1 MKIYQNNK
9 ELQLNDLVN
18 RYKKQFKNDKVIKLF
33 SDNPAEHIACFL
45 AWKEVGGVIFVQPT
59 DIPFYTNQFDKQL
72 ENIEVDDSI
81 ILTSSG
87 TTGVPKFIIHPRK
100 YFEITP
106 LIVKDLFNL
115 CNQSSLLTFVPAMTS
130 AFWHMFMP
138 AVIEFDCTWTTGN
151 FVNFADEVKN
161 EADYVVI
168 VPPIINIM
176 QARKLK
182 IDGSKYEYLICGS
195 TRVTEMHSKF
205 MFDNNIKNF
214 IHAYGQTESGVPT
227 LSNIAHNSTDA
238 TVLNLTNNENI
249 QTSLID
255 NELCVKGNTLCSNIH
270 DFGLD
275 NNGWYHTGDLF
286 HRLNDG
292 SIKFDTRI
300 NDVVKV
306 NGYRMSL
313 SYIESI
319 VEQENGIEDCIARVE
334 MKHGIEYLVVDYIGS
349 FDKNKCNNR
358 LKNILPK
365 YCMPSKYVKTEKIAK
380 SNLGKKIRQK

>member
-1 MKIYQNNK
+1 MKIYQNGK
-9 ELQLNDLVN
+9 ELHLSNLVN
-18 RYKKQFKNDKVIKLF
+18 EYKKQLKNNKVVKIF
-33 SDNPAEHIACFL
+33 SDNPREHIACFL
-45 AWKEVGGVIFVQPT
+45 AWKEVGGIIFVQPT

-72 ENIEVDDSI
+72 ENINVENSI

-87 TTGVPKFIIHPRK
+87 TTGIPKFIIHPKR

-106 LIVKDLFNL
+106 NIVKDFFNL
-115 CNQSSLLTFVPAMTS
+115 GNQSSLLTFVPVMTS

-138 AVIEFDCTWTTGN
+138 AVVEYDCKWTTGN
-151 FVNFADEVKN
+151 FTNFADEIQH
-161 EADYVVI
+161 ESDYVVI

-176 QARKLK
+176 LAKNIK

-205 MFDNNIKNF
+205 MFDNSIKNF
-214 IHAYGQTESGVPT
+214 IHAFGQTESGVPT
-227 LSNIAHNSTDA
+227 LYNVARNPTDA

-249 QTSLID
+249 QTTLID
-255 NELCVKGNTLCSNIH
+255 NELCIKGNTLCSNIK

-275 NNGWYHTGDLF
+275 DNGWYHTGDLF
-286 HRLNDG
+286 YDLNNG
-292 SIKFDTRI
+292 KIKFDTRI

-319 VEQENGIEDCIARVE
+319 IEQESGVEDCVARIE
-334 MKHGIEYLVVDYIGS
+334 MKHGIEYLVVDYIGN
-349 FDKNKCNNR
+349 FDKNKCNDR
-358 LKNILPK
+358 LKSILPK
-365 YCMPSKYVKTEKIAK
+365 YCIPSKYIKTEKIAK
-380 SNLGKKIRQK
+380 SNLGKKIRQR

>member
-33 SDNPAEHIACFL
+33 SNHSVENIACFL

-100 YFEITP
+100 YYEITP
-106 LIVKDLFNL
+106 HIVKDFFKLSSR
-115 CNQSSLLTFVPAMTS
+115 SSLLTFVPAMTS

-151 FVNFADEVKN
+151 FTNFVNEIQN

-176 QARKLK
+176 QARNLK
-182 IDGSKYEYLICGS
+182 IDGSKYQYLICGS

-214 IHAYGQTESGVPT
+214 IHIYGQTESGVPT
-227 LSNIAHNSTDA
+227 LHNITQNYIEA
-238 TVLNLTNNENI
+238 TYLNLVNNENI
-249 QTSLID
+249 QTSLIN
-255 NELCVKGNTLCSNIH
+255 NELCVKGNTLCSNIN
-270 DFGLD
+270 DFKLD
-275 NNGWYHTGDLF
+275 DNGWYHTGDLF
-286 HRLNDG
+286 YMRDDG
-292 SIKFDTRI
+292 KIQFNSRI
-300 NDVVKV
+300 NDLIKV
-306 NGYRMSL
+306 NGYQVSL
-313 SYIESI
+313 SYIESKI
-319 VEQENGIEDCIARVE
+319 EEENGVEDCIVSVE
-334 MKHGIEYLVVDYIGS
+334 IKHGIEFLIASYVGDIDIVNC
-349 FDKNKCNNR
+349 NKR
-358 LKNILPK
+358 LKEILPK
-365 YCMPSKYVKTEKIAK
+365 YCIPSKYIRIETIPK
-380 SNLGKKIRQK
+380 SALGKKIR

>member
-72 ENIEVDDSI
+72 ENIEVDNSI

-87 TTGVPKFIIHPRK
+87 TTGIPKFIIHPRK

-106 LIVKDLFNL
+106 HIVKDFFKLSSR
-115 CNQSSLLTFVPAMTS
+115 SSLLTFVPAMTS

-138 AVIEFDCTWTTGN
+138 TVIEFDCTWTTGN
-151 FVNFADEVKN
+151 FTNFVNEIQN

-182 IDGSKYEYLICGS
+182 IDGCKYEYLICGS
-195 TRVTEMHSKF
+195 TRVTETHSKF
-205 MFDNNIKNF
+205 MFDNGIKNF
-214 IHAYGQTESGVPT
+214 IHIYGQTESGVPT
-227 LSNIAHNSTDA
+227 LHNITQNYIEA
-238 TVLNLTNNENI
+238 TYLNLVNNENI
-249 QTSLID
+249 QTSLIN
-255 NELCVKGNTLCSNIH
+255 NELCVKGNTLCSNIN
-270 DFGLD
+270 DFKLD
-275 NNGWYHTGDLF
+275 DNGWYHTGDLF
-286 HRLNDG
+286 YMRDDG
-292 SIKFDTRI
+292 KIQFNSRI
-300 NDVVKV
+300 NDLIKV
-306 NGYRMSL
+306 NGYQVSL
-313 SYIESI
+313 SYIESKI
-319 VEQENGIEDCIARVE
+319 EEENGVEDCIVSVE
-334 MKHGIEYLVVDYIGS
+334 IKHGIEFLIASYVGDIDIVNC
-349 FDKNKCNNR
+349 NKR
-358 LKNILPK
+358 LKEILPK
-365 YCMPSKYVKTEKIAK
+365 YCIPSKYIRIETIPK
-380 SNLGKKIRQK
+380 SALGKKIR